1 MSKIKKKIIF
11 GLIGL
16 IILSMLFYQVITIR
30 KELNQSKVNIVH
42 ITK

>member
-1 MSKIKKKIIF
+1 MSKIKKKFIF

-30 KELNQSKVNIVH
+30 KELNTSKVDIVH
-42 ITK
+42 IIK